1 MKKNLRL
8 VYCINSLENFG
19 GMERVLLDRVDYLI
33 KNYGYDI
40 TIITTEIEK
49 GERFFYLNPKIKTI
63 NLNIDYYNILNGIK
77 NEGKLLNIVAF
88 LKKMLLKEKKRREHL
103 KKLQFEI
110 EKINP
115 DIIISM
121 GDLSRDIV
129 GKIKSKAKKI
139 LENHFNKEFL
149 LGEDIENKILRYFK
163 VNIKTRLKK
172 INLKNYDK
180 FIVLTEEDKVKW
192 IKMYKKYE
200 KKIKVVNN
208 PLTFYPKKVST
219 LENKKVISLGRLT
232 NQKGYD
238 LLVKIWSIVNKEY
251 PDWVL
256 EIYGEGIERKKL
268 ESQIEK
274 LNLKEK
280 IKLKGVTKHP
290 DEKLYEASI
299 YVMSSRFEGL
309 PLTLIEAMSCG
320 LPLVSFDC
328 PCGPKDV
335 ITDGKNGFLCKF
347 GDIEMM
353 AEKIKYLIKNNDE
366 RKRMGNISK
375 KISLNFKKEK
385 IMENWKEIYEK

>member
-163 VNIKTRLKK
+163 VNIKTRLEK

-200 KKIKVVNN
+200 KK
-208 PLTFYPKKVST
+208 
-219 LENKKVISLGRLT
+219 
-232 NQKGYD
+232 
-238 LLVKIWSIVNKEY
+238 
-251 PDWVL
+251 
-256 EIYGEGIERKKL
+256 
-268 ESQIEK
+268 
-274 LNLKEK
+274 
-280 IKLKGVTKHP
+280 
-290 DEKLYEASI
+290 
-299 YVMSSRFEGL
+299 
-309 PLTLIEAMSCG
+309 
-320 LPLVSFDC
+320 
-328 PCGPKDV
+328 
-335 ITDGKNGFLCKF
+335 
-347 GDIEMM
+347 
-353 AEKIKYLIKNNDE
+353 
-366 RKRMGNISK
+366 
-375 KISLNFKKEK
+375 
-385 IMENWKEIYEK
+385 